1 MFLNFLK
8 GSIMTN
14 YTSIRDFAYQQAGTV
29 DTQTNQARYAIDNFA
44 GFPESIPDETKAEL
58 NEGYKLR
65 YAENNPAVTYAV
77 INGHYVKPTEE
88 QLKSKKVE
96 KVEIGVDYAFSFSSQ
111 EFGKLKNTNPAL
123 HQVVGAVRKAVSTY
137 QSNTYGALVRK
148 AKELLRVA
156 NPVTR
161 QSLTF
166 VESMTK
172 IFTAQEKSCKVKQVR
187 GSDTTANSVKYALAV
202 KSFWDTYNK

>member
-1 MFLNFLK
+1 
-8 GSIMTN
+8 MTT

-29 DTQTNQARYAIDNFA
+29 DTQTSQARYALDNFV
-44 GFPESIPDETKAEL
+44 GFPESIQEDTKSEL
-58 NEGYKLR
+58 YAGYRLR
-65 YAENNPAVTYAV
+65 YIENNPAVVYAI

-123 HQVVGAVRKAVSTY
+123 HAVLFVVRKGLSTY
-137 QSNTYGALVRK
+137 QSNTYGALVQK
-148 AKELLRVA
+148 AKAILRVA
-156 NPVTR
+156 NPTTR
-161 QSLTF
+161 ESLTF

-172 IFTAQEKSCKVKQVR
+172 TFSTQEKSCKVKQVR
-187 GSDTTANSVKYALAV
+187 GNDSTANSAKYALAV
-202 KSFWDTYNK
+202 KAFWDTYNK